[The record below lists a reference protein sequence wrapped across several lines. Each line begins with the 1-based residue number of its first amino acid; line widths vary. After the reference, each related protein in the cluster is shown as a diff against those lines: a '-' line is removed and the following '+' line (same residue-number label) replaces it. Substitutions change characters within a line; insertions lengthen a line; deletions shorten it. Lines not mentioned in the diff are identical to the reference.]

1 MVFNPGCFSLPP
13 TIHTQKIFFKK
24 RLVFILALCFRIE
37 TRVQIWTPENIL
49 KQMKENTTNNAP
61 RIPFHRRRHQSLQPR
76 VRICSVWHGT
86 KYSKRGSSI
95 ETIIYIVTS
104 WNQTPTTIEY
114 RNHHLK
120 PKHYLSIDTSHTSR
134 LFQLSGFPVS
144 SGIFQKS
151 ESKTIGCNFKK
162 CGGCISHSKQIKFL
176 KTTRLKTPVLFHSA
190 SDRCFFFP
198 LGDVSSQLGVWF
210 FFHPEAFGALPNNSW
225 LGYAVYIIHYTDLEI
240 LQICYKKSFFC
251 AFLVERN

>member
-1 MVFNPGCFSLPP
+1 MFFIAPHDTYTEDLFLGGCFYPCV
-13 TIHTQKIFFKK
+13 
-24 RLVFILALCFRIE
+24 VFQNWNEGPNLDA
-37 TRVQIWTPENIL
+37 
-49 KQMKENTTNNAP
+49 
-61 RIPFHRRRHQSLQPR
+61 
-76 VRICSVWHGT
+76 G
-86 KYSKRGSSI
+86 KYSKTNERKHNKQRTTNSLSQ
-95 ETIIYIVTS
+95 ETPSKPATARENLFRLTWDQIQQKGVFYWDNNIYIYIVTS

-198 LGDVSSQLGVWF
+198 LGDVSSQLGVRF

>member
-1 MVFNPGCFSLPP
+1 MVKWAFQRLSGPQLGDQKVTSWITWQIVLSKAPPPPKFRGSALVRPRDHFMAFNPGCFSLPP
-13 TIHTQKIFFKK
+13 HDTYTWRSFSG
-24 RLVFILALCFRIE
+24 RLFLSLRWCFRIE

-95 ETIIYIVTS
+95 ETIIYIYIVTS

-190 SDRCFFFP
+190 SDRCFFF
-198 LGDVSSQLGVWF
+198 LWAMSLRS
-210 FFHPEAFGALPNNSW
+210 
-225 LGYAVYIIHYTDLEI
+225 
-240 LQICYKKSFFC
+240 
-251 AFLVERN
+251 